1 MSQPAQPPAAPQPR
15 ALDAVSVAMGV
26 GFAAIWSSAFSSAK
40 IALAYAPPFLM
51 LGLRFALAGAAA
63 VAIAWA
69 LGQRLPTDRR
79 VWRLIALFGLCQ
91 NTLYLGLNFLAMTTV
106 PAGLA
111 AIIASALPLI
121 VAAFGAAAGERMSA
135 LGLAGLATGFAGVL
149 LIMGGRIGGGVDLVG
164 LGLCLGGVL
173 ALAVATRMLRGA
185 TAGGGL
191 LMAVGLQM
199 LVGAATLLPIGF
211 LFESV
216 GDVRPTLALG
226 LAFAYTTVMPGLV
239 ATLIWF
245 ALVNRIGATA
255 ASSFHFLNPGLGVG
269 FAALIVGERVG
280 WVDALGVAI
289 VTAGIAAVQMA
300 RRRAG

>member
-1 MSQPAQPPAAPQPR
+1 
-15 ALDAVSVAMGV
+15 MGV

-121 VAAFGAAAGERMSA
+121 VAAIGAVAGERMSA

>member
-1 MSQPAQPPAAPQPR
+1 
-15 ALDAVSVAMGV
+15 
-26 GFAAIWSSAFSSAK
+26 
-40 IALAYAPPFLM
+40 
-51 LGLRFALAGAAA
+51 
-63 VAIAWA
+63 
-69 LGQRLPTDRR
+69 
-79 VWRLIALFGLCQ
+79 
-91 NTLYLGLNFLAMTTV
+91 
-106 PAGLA
+106 
-111 AIIASALPLI
+111 
-121 VAAFGAAAGERMSA
+121 MSA

-255 ASSFHFLNPGLGVG
+255 ASSVPLSQSRPRRRLRGADRGRARGLG
-269 FAALIVGERVG
+269 
-280 WVDALGVAI
+280 
-289 VTAGIAAVQMA
+289 
-300 RRRAG
+300 RRAGRRDRHCRHRRGADGAAAGRLADYGLIQSAADRPGRAQASTPCQHVRRTVTQLRIV